1 MEYLAIV
8 GFVIF
13 LCLLLLVFFVSR
25 YRRCPSDK
33 ILVVYGKT
41 GGEQSARCYAGGAT
55 FVWPVIQDYR
65 YLDLTPISIDV
76 NLQDALSKQ
85 NIRVSVPAQ
94 FTVGVS
100 NKPNLMIAAAER
112 LLGLDQPS
120 IRALAHDIIMGQMR
134 LVIAN
139 MDIEE
144 LNTDR
149 DKFVESVY
157 RNVGNEL
164 NKIGLELINV
174 NVTDIQ
180 DESGYIQALGREA
193 AAKAINDAKVKVANE
208 NRTGA
213 IGQSEA
219 EQDQRVKVADANSR
233 AEIGEAVASQQQRVK
248 VADNLSLA
256 EIGEA
261 EALQK
266 QRVSIA
272 QANSVAEIGEAD
284 ASAIA
289 TEGRNTASI
298 KIANSNAARDI
309 EVAEADRK
317 ATAARKVAAAKAL
330 QEAYVAEQAAETAR
344 AKMELAKRQA
354 DEVVEADIEKQKMVI
369 AAQAEAERQRE
380 TAKGEA
386 DAILAKYMAQAQGQ
400 EALLTKQAE
409 GFKKLV
415 DASNGDPQ
423 SAIGYLMIER
433 LAELAQ
439 IQTSA
444 IKDLEIDKVVVYD
457 SGSGTGVS
465 NFVQGLYGMMP
476 QLNDFLEQSG
486 MSLPE
491 ALVQNKDLDKSSG
504 HNKPLAAQIVK
515 PQPKQQEQKPK
526 VQSPNAP
533 KPPAGDK

>member
-1 MEYLAIV
+1 MQFLPII
-8 GFVIF
+8 GFVLVLFI
-13 LCLLLLVFFVSR
+13 LLLVFFISR

-41 GGEQSARCYAGGAT
+41 TGEQSARCYAGGAA

-100 NKPNLMIAAAER
+100 NKANLMISAAER

-120 IRALAHDIIMGQMR
+120 IRSLAHDIIMGQMR

-180 DESGYIQALGREA
+180 DESGYIQALGKEA

-208 NRTGA
+208 VRTGA
-213 IGQSEA
+213 IGQAEA

-233 AEIGEAVASQQQRVK
+233 AEVGEAVANQQQRVN
-248 VADNLSLA
+248 VADSLSLA

-261 EALQK
+261 EAKQK

-272 QANSVAEIGEAD
+272 EANSRAEIGEAD
-284 ASAIA
+284 ARAIA
-289 TEGRNTASI
+289 THGKNEANI
-298 KIANSNAARDI
+298 KIANSNAERDI
-309 EVAEADRK
+309 QVSEADRK

-330 QEAYVAEQAAETAR
+330 EEAFFAEQKAETAR
-344 AKMELAKRQA
+344 AKMELAKREA
-354 DEVVEADIEKQKMVI
+354 DEVVEADIEKQKAII
-369 AAQAEAERQRE
+369 AAQAEAERRRE

-386 DAILAKYMAQAQGQ
+386 DAILAKYMAQAEGQ

-409 GFKKLV
+409 GFQRLV
-415 DASNGDPQ
+415 DAANGDPQ
-423 SAIGYLMIER
+423 SAIGYLMIDK
-433 LAELAQ
+433 LTELAQ

-444 IKDLEIDKVVVYD
+444 IKDLDIDKVVVYD
-457 SGSGTGVS
+457 NGSGQGVG

-476 QLNDFLEQSG
+476 QLNDFLQQSG

-491 ALVQNKDLDKSSG
+491 ALVRKNGDESKEKQEGNHVDQKNENTPTDSG
-504 HNKPLAAQIVK
+504 
-515 PQPKQQEQKPK
+515 E
-526 VQSPNAP
+526 
-533 KPPAGDK
+533 

>member
-1 MEYLAIV
+1 MEYLIIG
-8 GFVIF
+8 GFILLLIFLLVIF
-13 LCLLLLVFFVSR
+13 FISR

-112 LLGLDQPS
+112 LLGLEQPS
-120 IRALAHDIIMGQMR
+120 IRSLAHDIIMGQMR

-149 DKFVESVY
+149 DKFVDSVY
-157 RNVGNEL
+157 TNVGNEL
-164 NKIGLELINV
+164 HKIGLELINV

-180 DESGYIQALGREA
+180 DESGYIQALGKEA
-193 AAKAINDAKVKVANE
+193 AAKAINDARVKVANE
-208 NRTGA
+208 TRIGA
-213 IGQSEA
+213 IGQAEA
-219 EQDQRVKVADANSR
+219 EQEQRVKVADANSR
-233 AEIGEAVASQQQRVK
+233 AEVGEAIANQQQRVQ
-248 VADNLSLA
+248 VADSQSVA

-261 EALQK
+261 EAHQK
-266 QRVSIA
+266 QRISVA
-272 QANSVAEIGEAD
+272 DANSKAEIGEAQ
-284 ASAIA
+284 ANAIA
-289 TEGRNTASI
+289 TEGKNTAQI
-298 KIANSNAARDI
+298 KIANSNAMKDI
-309 EVAEADRK
+309 EVAEAERK

-330 QEAYVAEQAAETAR
+330 EEAYLAEQSKETAR
-344 AKMELAKRQA
+344 GKMELAKREA
-354 DEVVEADIEKQKMVI
+354 DEVVEADIEKQKAVI

-386 DAILAKYMAQAQGQ
+386 DAILAKYMAQAKGQ
-400 EALLTKQAE
+400 EELLTKQAE

-415 DASNGDPQ
+415 DAANGDPQ
-423 SAIGYLMIER
+423 SAIGYLMIDKLTD
-433 LAELAQ
+433 LAE

-491 ALVQNKDLDKSSG
+491 ALVKREEE
-504 HNKPLAAQIVK
+504 VK
-515 PQPKQQEQKPK
+515 IEPVLQEQSNGHDKPK
-526 VQSPNAP
+526 
-533 KPPAGDK
+533 DKKESESKK

>member
-8 GFVIF
+8 GFVVF
-13 LCLLLLVFFVSR
+13 LCLLLLVFFISR
-25 YRRCPSDK
+25 FRRCPSDK

-41 GGEQSARCYAGGAT
+41 GGEQSAQCYAGGAT

-120 IRALAHDIIMGQMR
+120 IRSLAHDIIMGQMR

-233 AEIGEAVASQQQRVK
+233 AEIGEAIANQQQRVK

-284 ASAIA
+284 AGAVA
-289 TEGRNTASI
+289 TEGRNAASI

-309 EVAEADRK
+309 EVSEAERK

-330 QEAYVAEQAAETAR
+330 EEAYIAEQAAETAR
-344 AKMELAKRQA
+344 GKMELAKRQA
-354 DEVVEADIEKQKMVI
+354 DEVVEADIEKQKAVI

-457 SGSGTGVS
+457 SGNGTGVS

-491 ALVQNKDLDKSSG
+491 ALVQNKDAKSNG
-504 HNKPLAAQIVK
+504 HSHAEVAQIAKPQQAK
-515 PQPKQQEQKPK
+515 PQPKPNVQPPK
-526 VQSPNAP
+526 GP

>member
-1 MEYLAIV
+1 MSQILILV
-8 GFVIF
+8 GF
-13 LCLLLLVFFVSR
+13 LVFVLFLFLLFFISR
-25 YRRCPSDK
+25 YKRCPSDK

-41 GGEQSARCYAGGAT
+41 KGEQSATCYAGGAT
-55 FVWPVIQDYR
+55 FVMPIFQDYR
-65 YLDLTPISIDV
+65 FLDLTPISIDV

-100 NKPNLMIAAAER
+100 NKPDLMIAAAER

-120 IRALAHDIIMGQMR
+120 IRSLAHDIIMGQMR

-180 DESGYIQALGREA
+180 DESGYIQALGKEA
-193 AAKAINDAKVKVANE
+193 AAKAINDAKIKVANE
-208 NRTGA
+208 ERTGA
-213 IGQSEA
+213 IGQAEA
-219 EQDQRVKVADANSR
+219 QQDQRVKVADANSR
-233 AEIGEAVASQQQRVK
+233 AEIGEAVANQSQRVK
-248 VADNLSLA
+248 VAENVSLA

-261 EALQK
+261 EATQT
-266 QRVSIA
+266 QRVKVA
-272 QANSVAEIGEAD
+272 EANSKAEIGEAD
-284 ASAIA
+284 ARAVA
-289 TEGRNTASI
+289 TQGKNEANI
-298 KIANSNAARDI
+298 KIANSNALRDI

-330 QEAYVAEQAAETAR
+330 EEAYKAEELAEDAR
-344 AKMELAKRQA
+344 AKKELARKQA
-354 DEVVEADIEKQKMVI
+354 DEVVEADIEKQKAVI

-380 TAKGEA
+380 IAKGEA
-386 DAILAKYMAQAQGQ
+386 DAILAKYMAEAQGQ

-409 GFKKLV
+409 GFQKLV
-415 DASNGDPQ
+415 EAAGGDPQ
-423 SAIGYLMIER
+423 SAIGYLMIDKLTG
-433 LAELAQ
+433 LAE
-439 IQTSA
+439 IQTGA
-444 IKDLEIDKVVVYD
+444 IKDLDIDKVVVYD
-457 SGSGTGVS
+457 NGSGKGVG

-476 QLNDFLEQSG
+476 QLNDFLQQSG

-491 ALVQNKDLDKSSG
+491 SLVKGGEEVAEEEGEKDK
-504 HNKPLAAQIVK
+504 
-515 PQPKQQEQKPK
+515 
-526 VQSPNAP
+526 
-533 KPPAGDK
+533 GDGK

>member
-1 MEYLAIV
+1 MQYL
-8 GFVIF
+8 VIF
-13 LCLLLLVFFVSR
+13 GFIIFLILLLLAFFISR

-41 GGEQSARCYAGGAT
+41 GGEQSAKCYAGGAA

-112 LLGLDQPS
+112 LLGLEQPA
-120 IRALAHDIIMGQMR
+120 IRSLAHDIIMGQMR

-149 DKFVESVY
+149 DKFVDSVY
-157 RNVGNEL
+157 KNVGNEL
-164 NKIGLELINV
+164 HKIGLELINV

-180 DESGYIQALGREA
+180 DESGYIQALGQEA

-208 NRTGA
+208 RRTGA
-213 IGQSEA
+213 IGQAEA

-233 AEIGEAVASQQQRVK
+233 AEVGEAVATQQQRVQ
-248 VADNLSLA
+248 VAGSHSKA

-261 EALQK
+261 EALQL
-266 QRVSIA
+266 QRISIA
-272 QANSVAEIGEAD
+272 EANSKAEIGEAD
-284 ASAIA
+284 AMAIA
-289 TEGRNTASI
+289 ISGKNEANI
-298 KIANSNAARDI
+298 KIANSNALRDI
-309 EVAEADRK
+309 EVSEAERK
-317 ATAARKVAAAKAL
+317 ATAARKVSAAKAL
-330 QEAYVAEQAAETAR
+330 EEAYSAEQSAELAR
-344 AKMELAKRQA
+344 AKMELAKREA
-354 DEVVEADIEKQKMVI
+354 DEVVEADIEKQKAVI

-386 DAILAKYMAQAQGQ
+386 DAILSKYLAQAKGQ

-409 GFKKLV
+409 GFQKLV
-415 DASNGDPQ
+415 EAAGGDPQ
-423 SAIGYLMIER
+423 SAIGYLMIDKLTE
-433 LAELAQ
+433 LAE

-457 SGSGTGVS
+457 SGSGKSVG

-476 QLNDFLEQSG
+476 QLSDFLEQSG
-486 MSLPE
+486 MSLPK
-491 ALVQNKDLDKSSG
+491 ALVQKNEDDNSLESESSDES
-504 HNKPLAAQIVK
+504 K
-515 PQPKQQEQKPK
+515 
-526 VQSPNAP
+526 
-533 KPPAGDK
+533 

>member
-1 MEYLAIV
+1 MGSQILILV
-8 GFVIF
+8 GFLIF
-13 LCLLLLVFFVSR
+13 VAILLLFFFISR
-25 YRRCPSDK
+25 YKRCPSDK

-41 GGEQSARCYAGGAT
+41 GGEQSAKCYAGGAT

-112 LLGLDQPS
+112 LLGQDMGA
-120 IRALAHDIIMGQMR
+120 IRSLAHDIIMGQMR

-149 DKFVESVY
+149 DKFVDSVY

-164 NKIGLELINV
+164 HKIGLELINV

-180 DESGYIQALGREA
+180 DESGYINALGKEA
-193 AAKAINDAKVKVANE
+193 AAKAINDAKVKVAIE
-208 NRTGA
+208 GRSGA
-213 IGQSEA
+213 IGEA
-219 EQDQRVKVADANSR
+219 EAHQEQRTKVADANSR
-233 AEIGEAVASQQQRVK
+233 AEIGEAEASQLQRVQ
-248 VADNLSLA
+248 VAEANSRA
-256 EIGEA
+256 KIGEA
-261 EALQK
+261 EALQS

-272 QANSVAEIGEAD
+272 EANSKAEIGEAD
-284 ASAIA
+284 ANATA
-289 TEGRNTASI
+289 TEGKNTAKI
-298 KIANSNAARDI
+298 KIATSDADRDI
-309 EVAEADRK
+309 EVAESERK

-330 QEAYVAEQAAETAR
+330 EEAYIAERQTEDAR
-344 AKMELAKRQA
+344 AKMELARKQA
-354 DEVVEADIEKQKMVI
+354 DEVVEADIEKQKAII

-386 DAILAKYMAQAQGQ
+386 DAILAKYMAEAQGQ
-400 EALLTKQAE
+400 EELLTKQAE
-409 GFKKLV
+409 GFEKLV
-415 DASNGDPQ
+415 SAANGDPQ
-423 SAIGYLMIER
+423 SAIGYLMIDK
-433 LAELAQ
+433 LTELAK
-439 IQTSA
+439 IQTDA

-457 SGSGTGVS
+457 SGSGQGVT

-476 QLNDFLEQSG
+476 QLSDFLEQSG

-491 ALVQNKDLDKSSG
+491 ALVKSIAIDDKKTEKK
-504 HNKPLAAQIVK
+504 KPVK
-515 PQPKQQEQKPK
+515 KIEENPKTDQE
-526 VQSPNAP
+526 
-533 KPPAGDK
+533 

>member
-1 MEYLAIV
+1 MEYLIIV
-8 GFVIF
+8 GFFVL
-13 LCLLLLVFFVSR
+13 LCILLLLFFISR

-41 GGEQSARCYAGGAT
+41 GGEQSAKCYAGGAA

-112 LLGLDQPS
+112 LLGLEQPA
-120 IRALAHDIIMGQMR
+120 IRSLAHDIIMGQMR

-149 DKFVESVY
+149 DKFVDSVY
-157 RNVGNEL
+157 TNVGNEL
-164 NKIGLELINV
+164 HKIGLELINV

-180 DESGYIQALGREA
+180 DESGYIQALGKEA

-208 NRTGA
+208 TRVGA
-213 IGQSEA
+213 IGQAEA
-219 EQDQRVKVADANSR
+219 EQEQRVKVADANSR
-233 AEIGEAVASQQQRVK
+233 AEVGEAVANQQQRVK
-248 VADNLSLA
+248 VAESISLA
-256 EIGEA
+256 E
-261 EALQK
+261 
-266 QRVSIA
+266 V
-272 QANSVAEIGEAD
+272 GEAD
-284 ASAIA
+284 AQAVS
-289 TEGRNTASI
+289 TEGKNTAQI
-298 KIANSNAARDI
+298 KIANSNALKDI

-330 QEAYVAEQAAETAR
+330 EEAYLAEQSKETAR

-354 DEVVEADIEKQKMVI
+354 DEVVEADIEKQKAVI

-386 DAILAKYMAQAQGQ
+386 DAILAKFLAQAKGQ

-415 DASNGDPQ
+415 DAANGDPQ
-423 SAIGYLMIER
+423 SAIGYLMIDKLTE
-433 LAELAQ
+433 LAE
-439 IQTSA
+439 IQTGA

-491 ALVQNKDLDKSSG
+491 ALVKRED
-504 HNKPLAAQIVK
+504 
-515 PQPKQQEQKPK
+515 EQKAIAAEAKEVVKMEP
-526 VQSPNAP
+526 AP
-533 KPPAGDK
+533 KPTPRKEGEK

>member
-1 MEYLAIV
+1 MQYLILV
-8 GFVIF
+8 GFIVF
-13 LCLLLLVFFVSR
+13 LCLLLLLFFISR

-41 GGEQSARCYAGGAT
+41 GGEQSAQCYAGGAA

-112 LLGLDQPS
+112 LLGLEQPA
-120 IRALAHDIIMGQMR
+120 IRSLAHDIIMGQMR

-149 DKFVESVY
+149 DKFVDSVY
-157 RNVGNEL
+157 TNVGNEL
-164 NKIGLELINV
+164 HKIGLELINV

-180 DESGYIQALGREA
+180 DESGYIQALGKEA
-193 AAKAINDAKVKVANE
+193 AAKAINDAKIKVANE
-208 NRTGA
+208 TRTGA
-213 IGQSEA
+213 IGQAEA
-219 EQDQRVKVADANSR
+219 QQDQRVKVADANSR
-233 AEIGEAVASQQQRVK
+233 AEVGEAIANQQQRV
-248 VADNLSLA
+248 
-256 EIGEA
+256 
-261 EALQK
+261 
-266 QRVSIA
+266 
-272 QANSVAEIGEAD
+272 SVAEANSKAEVGEAD
-284 ASAIA
+284 AHAVSIKGKNEAQ
-289 TEGRNTASI
+289 I
-298 KIANSNAARDI
+298 KIANSNALKDI
-309 EVAEADRK
+309 EVAESERK

-330 QEAYVAEQAAETAR
+330 EEAYSAEQAAETAR
-344 AKMELAKRQA
+344 AKMELAKKEA

-380 TAKGEA
+380 IAKGEA
-386 DAILAKYMAQAQGQ
+386 DAVLAKYMAQAKGQ

-409 GFKKLV
+409 GFQKLV
-415 DASNGDPQ
+415 NAANGDPQ
-423 SAIGYLMIER
+423 SAIGYLMIDKLTE
-433 LAELAQ
+433 LAE

-491 ALVQNKDLDKSSG
+491 ALVNRDADK
-504 HNKPLAAQIVK
+504 KVETTKVIVEQTDTPRAK
-515 PQPKQQEQKPK
+515 KIEKEAPQE
-526 VQSPNAP
+526 NL
-533 KPPAGDK
+533 